1 MCFWKY
7 FFICL
12 FIWASPVLTPVNANE
27 AENRLLIIA
36 STTQT
41 ADFARVI
48 TGDRC
53 EVRCVLAPGADPHTY
68 EPTPDDIAL
77 VMKADLCLQ
86 NGLGLEGK
94 NWMGNLAKGAGK
106 KVIVCTEGIEPLA
119 ISAEGQE
126 IADPHAWFS
135 PANAAVYVNNIA
147 RAILELDPSGKDYYL
162 ARTSFYLDQLRLLDA
177 WIKVQFNQILPD
189 KRILVTG
196 HDAFNYFCKEYR
208 FNPANNYR
216 SLAPVGWSTGSEV
229 GAGMTPQRRKQVV
242 DGLKNA
248 EARAV
253 FVETSINPKLIREI
267 AQQAGI
273 VVGGELYSD
282 SMGNAG
288 TDAQSYIGMMQANVL
303 TIVEALRK

>member
-1 MCFWKY
+1 MSFWKFILLSI
-7 FFICL
+7 FFL
-12 FIWASPVLTPVNANE
+12 ASPALTLVYAYE

-36 STTQT
+36 STTQV

-94 NWMGNLAKGAGK
+94 NWMSNLAKGAGK
-106 KVIVCTEGIEPLA
+106 KVIVCTDGIEPLA
-119 ISAEGQE
+119 TAAEGQQ

-135 PANAAVYVNNIA
+135 PANAAAYVNNIT
-147 RAILELDPSGKDYYL
+147 REILTLDPSGKDYYL
-162 ARTSFYLDQLRLLDA
+162 ARSSFYLDQLRLLDS
-177 WIKVQFNQILPD
+177 WIKEQVNLILPD
-189 KRILVTG
+189 KRVLVTG
-196 HDAFNYFCKEYR
+196 HDAFNYFCREYR
-208 FNPANNYR
+208 FNPANNYM

-242 DGLKNA
+242 DGLKKA
-248 EARAV
+248 GARAV

-267 AQQAGI
+267 AAQAGI

-282 SMGNAG
+282 SMGDAG

-303 TIVEALRK
+303 TIVEALR